1 MSLKKVINPSNYM
14 NKNNNQFN
22 NKKLYCIQN
31 IYGNNL
37 NFIKKYNNFEE
48 KLKKTISIIIFII
61 VFICT
66 KLPSFYKNNFSKN
79 NLVCLCTIAKLENKY
94 IREFVEYYKKYDIDK
109 IFLYDNNDINGENF
123 DDIIPDFIENGFVEL
138 INFRGLKASQIK
150 AYNKCY
156 EKNNILFDWLIFF
169 DLDEFLYLKDFQSIK
184 LYLGDKR
191 FNKCEKVQFNWV
203 FHTDNN
209 LVYYDNRSLAERFPE
224 REKKSK
230 GKKIGGKEWIKT
242 ILRGHNPSIT
252 INNAHSL
259 FKRSI
264 SCNGFGKK
272 MRYYK
277 NYAFVSDYEYYYID
291 HYYCKSTEEFIEK
304 IQKNDVLSNKD
315 VRKRK
320 IEKYFKYNKITKEKI
335 DFIEKETN
343 LVLSKYRAK
352 IS

>member
-1 MSLKKVINPSNYM
+1 MNIKKVITPSNYM
-14 NKNNNQFN
+14 NKNNYIL
-22 NKKLYCIQN
+22 K
-31 IYGNNL
+31 IYKNNL
-37 NFIKKYNNFEE
+37 NFIIYCYLKKLYKKYN

-66 KLPSFYKNNFSKN
+66 KLPLLYEIQFSKT
-79 NLVCLCTIAKLENKY
+79 NLVCLCVIAKLENKY
-94 IREFVEYYKKYDIDK
+94 IREFVQYYKKYDIDK

-123 DDIIPDFIENGFVEL
+123 EDIIPDFIENGFVEL
-138 INFRGLKASQIK
+138 INFRGLKAPQLK

-156 EKNNILFDWLIFF
+156 ENNNNLFDWLIFF

-184 LYLGDKR
+184 IYLGDKR
-191 FNKCEKVQFNWV
+191 FNKCGKVQFNWV

-230 GKKIGGKEWIKT
+230 GKKRGGKEWIKT
-242 ILRGHNPSIT
+242 ILRGHNPNIT

-259 FKRSI
+259 FKRLI

-277 NYAFVSDYEYYYID
+277 NYALISDYEYYYID

-304 IQKNDVLSNKD
+304 IQKNDVLSKED

-320 IEKYFKYNKITKEKI
+320 IKKYFQYNKITKEKI
-335 DFIEKETN
+335 EFIENTTN
-343 LVLSKYRAK
+343 LVLSMYRAK